1 MLKIIVQNSIS
12 KVVLLDVVQNVQTGV
27 FVPLHLNRIKL
38 PDDLIRPHEV
48 PEGFESYY
56 LKEAPPRPPSSLPP
70 PGSITLET
78 NLSTFLGSGRTGIV
92 YSLENAIL
100 SDPAQFSPELVFKF
114 ARLHRCAD
122 LHREAWFY
130 EEMECLQG
138 VAIPRCYG
146 LFEAE
151 IPSGCEL
158 LLPENQTLVNNPDS
172 RDAQVDQ
179 VVHPLITELR
189 STRNKLCILVEERL
203 GGRLPIGSPFSPE
216 VREDLNT
223 LFAEIGPLG
232 ILNENDIRH
241 ANILQAPACPPGLPS
256 LVSPFTFRTHGWR
269 MIDFEMAAKTQDT
282 PATLNHGHQ
291 EYLQLTLYNLERGY
305 VCDLGGSD

>member
-1 MLKIIVQNSIS
+1 MSKVTIQNSIR
-12 KVVLLDVVQNVQTGV
+12 KVVLHCDASQDTVRTTISIELKRV
-27 FVPLHLNRIKL
+27 KL
-38 PDDLIRPHEV
+38 PNDLIRPRKRPTVAFAGYFLE
-48 PEGFESYY
+48 
-56 LKEAPPRPPSSLPP
+56 EAPIRPPSALPP
-70 PGSITLET
+70 PGDLTLET

-92 YSLENAIL
+92 YSLV
-100 SDPAQFSPELVFKF
+100 SDSTYFLPELVFKF

-122 LHREAWFY
+122 LYREAWFY

-151 IPSGCEL
+151 IPPGCRL

-172 RDAQVDQ
+172 RDAQVDEFP
-179 VVHPLITELR
+179 HPLIKELR

-203 GGRLPIGSPFSPE
+203 GGHLSIGSPVSPE
-216 VREDLNT
+216 LREDLNT
-223 LFAEIGPLG
+223 LFEEIGHLG
-232 ILNENDIRH
+232 VLSENDIRY

-269 MIDFEMAAKTQDT
+269 MIDFEMAAKTQQT
-282 PATLNHGHQ
+282 ARALAIGHQ
-291 EYLQLTLYNLERGY
+291 EYLEYILDALEAGY
-305 VCDLGGSD
+305 VCDVGGSD

>member
-1 MLKIIVQNSIS
+1 VQNSIS

-138 VAIPRCYG
+138 VAIPRCY
-146 LFEAE
+146 
-151 IPSGCEL
+151 
-158 LLPENQTLVNNPDS
+158 
-172 RDAQVDQ
+172 
-179 VVHPLITELR
+179 ELR

-216 VREDLNT
+216 VRQDLNT